1 MATKQRVTIVVATV
15 FVLTFCR
22 VATGQEPAAVGLGLG
37 PSAEAPTA
45 DCFTNLLNLSD
56 CLTFVEAGSNLT
68 KPVKACCP
76 ELAGLVESSP
86 QCLCNLLGKNATAVV
101 GMDIDMKRALN
112 LPTVCNVSTPPV
124 TLCSVINRAP
134 VAGPPQS
141 EESVSPGGSPSNGNR
156 NGAVIG
162 LAFATAILHT
172 LFGIY

>member
-45 DCFTNLLNLSD
+45 DW
-56 CLTFVEAGSNLT
+56 SNLT

>member
-1 MATKQRVTIVVATV
+1 MATKQRVTIVVATI

-22 VATGQEPAAVGLGLG
+22 VATGQEPAAVGLG

-124 TLCSVINRAP
+124 TLCSGISFVP
-134 VAGPPQS
+134 
-141 EESVSPGGSPSNGNR
+141 
-156 NGAVIG
+156 
-162 LAFATAILHT
+162 LY
-172 LFGIY
+172 LFLLDLVKNPNHLST